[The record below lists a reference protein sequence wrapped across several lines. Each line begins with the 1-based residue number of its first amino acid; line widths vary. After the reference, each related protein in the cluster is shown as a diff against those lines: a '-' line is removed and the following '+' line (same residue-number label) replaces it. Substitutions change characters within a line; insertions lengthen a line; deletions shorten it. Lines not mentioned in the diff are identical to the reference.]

1 MNDECSAR
9 WFMNLLL
16 YSFVLVIH
24 FLFPGGEYMNGVF
37 RINNFRGRFVSTG
50 RIPGRQFF
58 FLFLSLSLWKI
69 SRNLDFP
76 KFLWKINGTENSE
89 PAGFSSC
96 WRKVGELTTWPR
108 KNLLPKKDLLAWIIF
123 HILIFETVSL
133 SRNYLLIGT
142 YLSLS
147 PPSLSFV
154 FLQQLFHF
162 DPRIPSYGDNIA
174 LSLISFSRIQ
184 GIRKHPSRV

>member
-69 SRNLDFP
+69 SRNLDFS

-123 HILIFETVSL
+123 RWSSKLFRYLGIISWLELIFPFLRHPYPLFSFNNYSISIREFPVTGIISL
-133 SRNYLLIGT
+133 Y
-142 YLSLS
+142 
-147 PPSLSFV
+147 
-154 FLQQLFHF
+154 H
-162 DPRIPSYGDNIA
+162 
-174 LSLISFSRIQ
+174 
-184 GIRKHPSRV
+184 